1 MNMRTVLKTPVRTR
15 IAPAAVATL
24 TLGVVLSGCGAD
36 SESDSSAGSSSDG
49 NSETTSDVVEAAGPE
64 PRLAVSY
71 DGGVLVVDATTGEVL
86 ASEDLE
92 GFVRLNPAG
101 DGRHAFVSTSDG
113 FTALDLGSW
122 TDAHD
127 DHGHSYTTD
136 PALTDLTIAA
146 EEPGHVVVHD
156 GVTTLFADGTG
167 EITSFASDDLA
178 DAIGGDLDVTEF
190 TSEEAH
196 HGVAV
201 HLADGNL
208 VQTIGDSESRTGVI
222 VTTASGAELARS
234 EECPGV
240 HGETFAGESTIVVGC
255 EDGVL
260 VIDGREITKVA
271 SPDAYGRVG
280 NQAGSEHSSVVLGD
294 YKVDADAELERPTR
308 VSLIDT
314 ETATLRLV
322 DLPASYTFRSL
333 GRGPAGEALVLGT
346 DGALHVIDPDSGEI
360 VRSVPVIEAW
370 EEPTDWQEPRP
381 ALTVEG
387 DTAYV
392 TDPATQSVHVVDLTT
407 WEPTSSIDLGVVPN
421 EIVANAG

>member
-1 MNMRTVLKTPVRTR
+1 MMMRTLLKPRVSTR
-15 IAPAAVATL
+15 VAPAAVAAL
-24 TLGVVLSGCGAD
+24 TLGVVLSGCGSDTD
-36 SESDSSAGSSSDG
+36 SDAGSDSSNDGSG
-49 NSETTSDVVEAAGPE
+49 TTASDVVEASGPE

-71 DGGVLVVDATTGEVL
+71 DGGVLVLDAESGEVL
-86 ASEDLE
+86 DSEEID

-101 DGRHAFVSTSDG
+101 DGRHVFVNTSDG
-113 FTALDLGSW
+113 FTLLDLGSW
-122 TDAHD
+122 TEAHG

-156 GVTTLFADGTG
+156 GITTLFDDGTG
-167 EITSFASDDLA
+167 DITSFASADLT
-178 DAIGGDLDVTEF
+178 DAVGGDLDVEEF
-190 TSEEAH
+190 GSEEAH

-201 HLADGNL
+201 HLSDGNL
-208 VQTIGDSESRTGVI
+208 VQTIGDAESRSGV
-222 VTTASGAELARS
+222 VVSTASGAELARS

-240 HGETFAGESTIVVGC
+240 HGETFAGESSIVVGC

-260 VIDGREITKVA
+260 IIDGREITKVA
-271 SPDAYGRVG
+271 SPDPYGRIG
-280 NQAGSEHSSVVLGD
+280 NQAGSEHSAVVLGD
-294 YKVDADAELERPTR
+294 YKVDPDAELERPTQ

-314 ETATLRLV
+314 ENHTLRLV
-322 DLPASYTFRSL
+322 DLPSSYTFRSL

-360 VRSVPVIEAW
+360 VRSVALIEPW
-370 EEPTDWQEPRP
+370 EEPEEWQEPRP
-381 ALTVEG
+381 TLRVEQ

-407 WEPTSSIDLGVVPN
+407 WEPTSSIELDVVPN
-421 EIVANAG
+421 EVVANAG